1 MPLLLIHWTWLDLSS
16 DSSEYTNAHLY
27 VARISGESEET
38 LQVLRVFDNQE
49 APVTLDFGKAGTFE
63 RFSSNEELMAKWLAR
78 GMHEGSI
85 VLLRHGDSI
94 FHPGRLYEIN
104 IFMNF
109 SDRKLF
115 NYIV

>member
-1 MPLLLIHWTWLDLSS
+1 MPLLLIHWTWLDLSN

-27 VARISGESEET
+27 AARISGESETT
-38 LQVLRVFDNQE
+38 LKVLRVFDGRE
-49 APVTLDFGKAGTFE
+49 ASVTLDLGEKGTFE
-63 RFSSNEELMAKWLAR
+63 RLSRNEEIVAKWLAC
-78 GMHEGSI
+78 GMHNGSI
-85 VLLRHGDSI
+85 VPLRHGDSI